1 MNLLLSLV
9 FKSFLFLTLYLL
21 SWQAKS
27 LNLTPEEQQWIAQNP
42 VVTLGSDHAWPP
54 YDFVNRQGRHDGI
67 SAEIIDIIRQKTGLN
82 IQVKSGVW
90 SEIISEMKQGGLDGL
105 VCAVKTPKREA
116 YLSFTPPYTTMPLG
130 ILARTEN
137 THISSMASLKNK
149 LVAVNEGSY
158 LHEWL
163 ELNYPEMKLYLT
175 SSNEEAL
182 NAVSFNYADAY
193 VGNIAVAT
201 YIIKQNYLTNL
212 SLVAKVD
219 GLETKTAIAIDKK
232 QPILMSIIQKA
243 LKDISPLTLRRINEG
258 WYAKSQLTHSDVH
271 TVNLTPN
278 ERDWIARYGEVN
290 VAVEFD
296 WPPFNFVDSTQ
307 NSMGLSIDYLRLIAQ
322 KTGLILKFTSDL
334 WPVNLKALENKQ
346 TDLLPAGVKTKERE
360 SFALFSEPYF
370 EAKNYFFTRD
380 DLRVHQIKEL
390 DGHVVAMPKGFAGTQ
405 LLQAY
410 YPNIVIL
417 EVDSM
422 QEAIEAVLQGKAQIL
437 YGLYPVISYLLR
449 KTGINTIMPFK
460 ATQQELQ
467 NVHFLI
473 RDDAP
478 ELQSIINKGWAAIS
492 KSEKAM
498 IEKKWLIN
506 HFGEEA
512 TELVLTESEQ
522 DWMADNPVIKV
533 ASEFDWPPFDFVD
546 KHQNPIG
553 LSIDYLKLVGDKTGL
568 TFEITV
574 DRWVNNLSNLEQ
586 KKIDLLPA
594 TFQTEDRKR
603 FALFSEPYFE
613 ARNYFFIRDDLQV
626 QTISDLNGKTVA
638 VPKGFA
644 QAIALQH
651 YFPKINILET
661 ESMQA
666 AIEAVIQNK
675 AQILYDVYPVL
686 SYSLKKA
693 GINTIVP
700 FKATHQ
706 ELQNVHFM
714 VRNDAPELASILN
727 KGLAV
732 ITETERNL
740 IESKWLA
747 QQQNSEYEPDFELTQ
762 SERAWLQKNPS
773 IRFTGDTGW
782 LPFEAFDSEGGY
794 SGIVAD
800 FLNAIER
807 EIPLKFTPV
816 PVASWQE
823 ALTLADNKMVDVIS
837 GDMADAHLA
846 QNYHPIEPY
855 ITVPIVMVMEGE
867 AEFVNT
873 LTELKGSSLGIVK
886 GYGYTHALLDK
897 YEDYLFIEF
906 DTPLELLESVS
917 TGKTDVALL
926 SLPVA
931 SYLIKQNAFY
941 LLNVVGKTALDMQLT
956 LFVSKEQPELHQL
969 LDRVMKVVKEKQGG
983 EILNTWTKLSF
994 ASKVDYGLI
1003 FQILLVALFF
1013 MGVVFYWNLKLNK
1026 EVNQRKI
1033 IEKQLKTE
1041 KDKFKYLFDK
1051 AADGHLIFQK
1061 NKVVAVN
1068 DAALKLLGL
1077 TEKKEILQQ
1086 GLDNWCPEL
1095 QPDGQTSK
1103 EKRKGFI
1110 EHCFNHGMV
1119 RFEWMLKDVHGFTFW
1134 VDVVYVSIPYL
1145 GKPAIYM
1152 SWRDKSEQK
1161 AQEATLK
1168 QNEEQM
1174 KRIIDSIPLIV
1185 LITNFEGKILSANR
1199 KALNDYN
1206 VMSEDISNFNI
1217 MDFYLHSSD
1226 RDEVTQRL
1234 QQEGKVEQKIVTMK
1248 DVQGKAREMMLSVT
1262 PITYHNQSSLLTI
1275 SVDLTERILAEKKLK
1290 EAMEHAKAANQ
1301 SKTEFLANMSH
1312 EIRTPM
1318 NAILGFT
1325 ELLNEQIKEPRLKS
1339 FINTIQSAGNTLL
1352 MLINDILDLSKI
1364 EAGKMTI
1371 QKTATNPHELFKE
1384 VGDIFI
1390 MNIQKKGLDFYI
1402 DIAPDIPPSLLLDP
1416 VRLRQVLFNLLGNA
1430 VKFTDRGSIKLSVK
1444 SVNEFEQLS
1453 KIDLLIQVEDTGIG
1467 IPLEQQDRIFNVFEQ
1482 QEGQDSGKFGGTG
1495 LGLSITKRLVAM
1507 MKGHMSLESTPNKGS
1522 IFTILLEK
1530 VDVASIH
1537 SYNELDNPPLF
1548 NAQTIRFKPATVLVV
1563 DDVLNNREL
1572 ICQNFVDSGLT
1583 IIQAENGQEAI
1594 DCYRSNHVDLILMDI
1609 RMPVLNGYE
1618 AAKVIKSLNP
1628 DLPIVAL
1635 TASVMQDEFEKIRR
1649 AYFDDYLR
1657 KPVLRNDLIQSLSQF
1672 LEYDQQKL
1680 DEPQE
1685 MAHRITNFDEKSLPE
1700 PLKKVIKD
1708 ELTPLYQR
1716 AVKSNSID
1724 DIKAFAKQAADFAI
1738 EYENESLALFASQLL
1753 EKVDSFDIA
1762 GMQFLLK
1769 KSEFLEDL

>member
-9 FKSFLFLTLYLL
+9 FKYLLFFTLCVL

-27 LNLTPEEQQWIAQNP
+27 LNLTLEEQQWIVQNP
-42 VVTLGSDHAWPP
+42 VVTLGSDKAWPP
-54 YDFVNRQGRHDGI
+54 YDFLNRQGSHDGI
-67 SAEIIDIIRQKTGLN
+67 SAEIIETIRQKTGLN

-90 SEIISEMKQGGLDGL
+90 SDIISEMKQGRLDGL
-105 VCAVKTPKREA
+105 VCAVRTPEREV
-116 YLSFTPPYTTMPLG
+116 YLNFTPPYTTMPLG
-130 ILARTEN
+130 ILVRTEN
-137 THISSMASLKNK
+137 AHISSLTSLKNK
-149 LVAVNEGSY
+149 LVAVNKGSY

-163 ELNYPEMKLYLT
+163 EQNHPEIQLYLT
-175 SSNEEAL
+175 TSNEEAL

-212 SLVAKVD
+212 SLVGKVD
-219 GLETKTAIAIDKK
+219 GLETKTSIAIDKK

-243 LKDISPLTLRRINEG
+243 LKDISPLTLRTINER
-258 WYAKSQLTHSDVH
+258 WYAKSQLIQADINA
-271 TVNLTPN
+271 VNLTPR
-278 ERDWIARYGEVN
+278 ERDWVTRYGEVN

-296 WPPFNFVDSTQ
+296 WPPFNFVDSDQ
-307 NSMGLSIDYLRLIAQ
+307 NPTGLSIDYLKLIAQ
-322 KTGLILKFTSDL
+322 KTGLRLKFTFDP

-346 TDLLPAGVKTKERE
+346 VDLLPAGVQTKERE
-360 SFALFSEPYF
+360 NFALFSMPYF
-370 EAKNYFFTRD
+370 EAKNYFFIRD
-380 DLRVHQIKEL
+380 DLQVDQIKDL
-390 DGHVVAMPKGFAGTQ
+390 DDYVVAMPKGFAGIQ
-405 LLQAY
+405 LLQSY
-410 YPNIVIL
+410 YPNIVVL

-422 QEAIEAVLQGKAQIL
+422 QEAIEAVIQDKAQIL

-449 KTGINTIMPFK
+449 RTGVNTIMPFK
-460 ATQQELQ
+460 ATQQGVQ

-473 RDDAP
+473 RADAS

-492 KSEKAM
+492 KAEKAA

-506 HFGEEA
+506 HFGEEV
-512 TELVLTESEQ
+512 TELIFTKSEQ
-522 DWMADNPVIKV
+522 KWMVANPVIKV

-546 KHQNPIG
+546 KHQNPVG
-553 LSIDYLKLVGDKTGL
+553 LSIDYLKLVGEKTGL
-568 TFEITV
+568 IFDITV
-574 DRWVNNLSNLEQ
+574 DRWVSNLSHLKQ

-594 TFQTEDRKR
+594 TFQTEARKQ
-603 FALFSEPYFE
+603 FALFSEPYFK
-613 ARNYFFIRDDLQV
+613 ARYYFFIRNDLNV
-626 QTISDLNGKTVA
+626 QTISDLSGKTVA

-644 QAIALQH
+644 QIEALQRF
-651 YFPKINILET
+651 FPEINILET
-661 ESMQA
+661 ESMQS

-706 ELQNVHFM
+706 GLQNVHFM
-714 VRNDAPELASILN
+714 VRKDASELVSIVN
-727 KGLAV
+727 KGLSV
-732 ITETERNL
+732 ITDAERIS

-747 QQQNSEYEPDFELTQ
+747 QPLNFEYKSDFELTHTEQ
-762 SERAWLQKNPS
+762 VWLQKNPS
-773 IRFTGDTGW
+773 IRFTGDPDW
-782 LPFEAFDSEGGY
+782 LPFEAFDSKGKY

-800 FLNAIER
+800 FLTVIER
-807 EIPLKFTPV
+807 KIPLKFTPV

-823 ALTLADNKMVDVIS
+823 ALSLAEKQRVDVIS
-837 GDMADAHLA
+837 GDMDDVHLA
-846 QNYHPIEPY
+846 QHYRPIEPY

-867 AEFVNT
+867 TEFVST
-873 LTELKGSSLGIVK
+873 LAELKGKSLGIVK
-886 GYGYTHALLDK
+886 GYGYTHALLNK

-969 LDRVMKVVKEKQGG
+969 LNRVMKVVKEKQGG

-1003 FQILLVALFF
+1003 FQILLIALFF

-1033 IEKQLKTE
+1033 IERQLKTE

-1051 AADGHLIFQK
+1051 AADGHLILQR

-1068 DAALKLLGL
+1068 DATLKLLGL
-1077 TEKKEILQQ
+1077 TDKKEILQQ
-1086 GLDNWCPEL
+1086 GLDKWCPER
-1095 QPDGQTSK
+1095 QPDGEVSK

-1119 RFEWMLKDVHGFTFW
+1119 RFEWMLKDVNGLTFW

-1161 AQEATLK
+1161 ALEATLK
-1168 QNEEQM
+1168 QNEAQM

-1199 KALNDYN
+1199 KALTDYH
-1206 VMSEDISNFNI
+1206 VVEEDISNFNI
-1217 MDFYLHSSD
+1217 VDFYLNSRD
-1226 RDEVTQRL
+1226 RDEVTRIL
-1234 QQEGKVEQKIVTMK
+1234 QQEGRVEQKIVTMK

-1262 PITYHNQSSLLTI
+1262 PITYHNQSALLTI

-1325 ELLNEQIKEPRLKS
+1325 ELLNEQVKEPRLKS
-1339 FINTIQSAGNTLL
+1339 FIHTIQSAGNTLL

-1371 QKTATNPHELFKE
+1371 HKTATNPHELFKE
-1384 VGDIFI
+1384 VGDIFT

-1402 DIAPDIPPSLLLDP
+1402 DIAPDIPASLLLDP

-1430 VKFTDRGSIKLSVK
+1430 VKFTDRGFIKLSVK

-1507 MKGHMSLESTPNKGS
+1507 MEGYISLESIPNQGS
-1522 IFTILLEK
+1522 VFTILLEK
-1530 VDVASIH
+1530 VDVASVH
-1537 SYNELDNPPLF
+1537 SYNERDNSILF

-1594 DCYRSNHVDLILMDI
+1594 DYYRSNHIDLILMDI

-1657 KPVLRNDLIQSLSQF
+1657 KPVLRYDLIQSLSKF
-1672 LEYDQQKL
+1672 LKYDQQKY

-1685 MAHRITNFDEKSLPE
+1685 VAHRITNFNEESLPE
-1700 PLKKVIKD
+1700 PLKEVIK
-1708 ELTPLYQR
+1708 EKLIPLYQR

-1724 DIKAFAKQAADFAI
+1724 DIKVFAKQADDLAI
-1738 EYENESLALFASQLL
+1738 EHENEALALFATQLL

-1769 KSEFLEDL
+1769 KSEFLKGL